1 MTLWRPST
9 DSPSYE
15 KNIGECTFTPLKLI
29 NGKNPGLHGPFQ
41 AWTGLSLV
49 PRSIG
54 PFPPFFNGSFCLFLL
69 NFVQRGPCG
78 RYFAAQKNTS
88 DFQHFL
94 YFCLFWFEH
103 KIDIFLYSFCPLNIK
118 PAQAGLGFKK
128 KKNDLL
134 WQVDYY
140 IPTDDEAVVVGIV
153 FNVPDKMET
162 IERLYLLCYR
172 VNHTS
177 TTAPNRPISIV
188 EKKVSR

>member
-128 KKNDLL
+128 KKRPIVTSGLL
-134 WQVDYY
+134 YTDWWWSCSCWHRFQCPRQNGNNWTVVSALLQSKPYKHNGSK
-140 IPTDDEAVVVGIV
+140 PTD
-153 FNVPDKMET
+153 
-162 IERLYLLCYR
+162 
-172 VNHTS
+172 
-177 TTAPNRPISIV
+177 
-188 EKKVSR
+188 